1 MKGKSPND
9 SELWQAA
16 KEYFR
21 AIGKPHV
28 IGMLERVVELRQKA
42 NETE

>member
-9 SELWQAA
+9 SEYWQAA

-21 AIGKPHV
+21 AIGKAHV

>member
-1 MKGKSPND
+1 MKDKSPND

-21 AIGKPHV
+21 AIGKSHL
-28 IGMLERVVELRQKA
+28 IGMLERIVELRQEAKE
-42 NETE
+42 NK

>member
-21 AIGKPHV
+21 AIGKPNV
-28 IGMLERVVELRQKA
+28 IGMRERVVELRQKA